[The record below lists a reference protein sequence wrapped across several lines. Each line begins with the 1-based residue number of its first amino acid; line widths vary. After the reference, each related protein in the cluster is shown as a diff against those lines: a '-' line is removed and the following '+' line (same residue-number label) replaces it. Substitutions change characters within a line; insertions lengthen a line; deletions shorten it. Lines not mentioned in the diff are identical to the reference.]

1 MSFPIVLAYSG
12 GLDTSIIVPWLRE
25 NYEGA
30 EVICV
35 AADVGQGEELTGL
48 EDRARQQG
56 ASALVIE
63 DLRDAFVRE
72 AIFPTLRAGAIY
84 ARKYLLGTS
93 MARPIIAR
101 SQAQLAVKLGAG
113 ALAHGCTG
121 KGNDQ
126 VRFELTYAAFAPHMR
141 VIAPWREWDI
151 ESREDAINYAAER
164 GIDVPVTK
172 AKIYSRD
179 RNLWHVS
186 HEGGPLE
193 DPANEPA
200 DDMYMMTRSP
210 EAAPDRAQYITIGFE
225 NGYPVT
231 VDGEPLSP
239 AALVEVLN
247 EVGGMHGVGRADIV
261 EDRLVGMKSR
271 GVYET
276 PGGTLL
282 YTAHRELEQLVL
294 DRRTLALKDEVS
306 ARYADLVYE
315 GRWWGPE
322 REALDA
328 LVDRTQQAVTGTV
341 KLKLYKGNV
350 IIAGRTS
357 PFSLYDEGLASF
369 GNDGH
374 YDHADAAG
382 FIRLFSLP
390 TRVEAQRAAAQPAA
404 APQSNG
410 RHAPVANPQLH
421 EVKV

>member
-1 MSFPIVLAYSG
+1 MAYTVVLAYSG

-25 NYEGA
+25 NYHA

-35 AADVGQGEELTGL
+35 AADVGQGDELSGL
-48 EDRARQQG
+48 EHRARQQG
-56 ASALVIE
+56 ATALVIE
-63 DLRDAFVRE
+63 DLREAFVTE
-72 AIFPTLRAGAIY
+72 AIWPTLRAGAIY

-101 SQAQLAVKLGAG
+101 RQAELGVKLGAS

-126 VRFELTYAAFAPHMR
+126 VRFELTYAAFAPELQ
-141 VIAPWREWDI
+141 VLAPWREWSI
-151 ESREDAINYAAER
+151 RSREDAIAYAQSR

-172 AKIYSRD
+172 EKIYSRD

-193 DPANEPA
+193 DPASEPA
-200 DDMYMMTRSP
+200 SDLFLLTRAP
-210 EAAPDRAQYITIGFE
+210 EDAPDRPQYLEIGFE
-225 NGYPVT
+225 AGYPVT
-231 VDGEPLSP
+231 VDGE
-239 AALVEVLN
+239 ALGAVELIARLN
-247 EVGGMHGVGRADIV
+247 EIGGEHGIGRADIV

-294 DRRTLALKDEVS
+294 DRRTIALKDQVA

-315 GRWWGPE
+315 GRWWSTE
-322 REALDA
+322 RRALDA
-328 LVDRTQQAVTGTV
+328 MVDTTQSSVTGAV
-341 KLKLYKGNV
+341 RLKLYKGNV
-350 IIAGRTS
+350 IIAGRRS

-369 GNDGH
+369 GEGAR

-382 FIRLFSLP
+382 FIRLFALP
-390 TRVEAQRAAAQPAA
+390 TRAEARQQAGAAAQPAA
-404 APQSNG
+404 AS
-410 RHAPVANPQLH
+410 REPQLA
-421 EVKV
+421 